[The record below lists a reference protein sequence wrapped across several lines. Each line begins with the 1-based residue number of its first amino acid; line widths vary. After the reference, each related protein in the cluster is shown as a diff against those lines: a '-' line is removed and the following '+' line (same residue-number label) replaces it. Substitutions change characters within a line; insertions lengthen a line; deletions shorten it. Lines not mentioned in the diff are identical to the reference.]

1 MIAKTTR
8 ASKSK
13 RAKRSSS
20 LKGRV
25 PVQHRA
31 HITVENI
38 LQAAEELFI
47 QHEYR
52 HVTTTRIAKRVGVSV
67 GSLYQYF
74 PDKKAIAYA
83 LVEAT
88 SSHAARALR
97 EEIYTDVNL
106 PHSEAAHRAI
116 RLVLRIY
123 QKHEFVLLRLAN
135 EEPELR
141 DWVLDLSLE
150 RLISSA
156 AKLFIEQR
164 GGAKTI
170 ANIDVVLFI
179 IHNMIFESIRQF
191 VLRKPATFTEDE
203 LIEEISSCLLAY
215 YRTKSLDLQ

>member
-1 MIAKTTR
+1 MATKTTSSAGR
-8 ASKSK
+8 
-13 RAKRSSS
+13 RRPKRSAD

-31 HITVENI
+31 HVTVENI

-47 QHEYR
+47 QHEYH

-83 LVEAT
+83 LVEST

-106 PHSEAAHRAI
+106 PHIEAAHRAI

-135 EEPELR
+135 EEPDLR
-141 DWVLDLSLE
+141 HWVQDLSLE

-156 AKLFIEQR
+156 ARLFIEQR
-164 GGAKTI
+164 GGTKTI

-179 IHNMIFESIRQF
+179 INNMIFESVRQF
-191 VLRKPATFTEDE
+191 VLRKPTTFTETE
-203 LIEEISSCLLAY
+203 LIEEISGCLLAY
-215 YRTKSLDLQ
+215 YRSKNLDF

>member
-1 MIAKTTR
+1 MTEKKPRST
-8 ASKSK
+8 KSK
-13 RAKRSSS
+13 RPKRSRG

-25 PVQHRA
+25 PVQNRA
-31 HITVENI
+31 QVTVENI

-106 PHSEAAHRAI
+106 PHLEAAHRAI

-123 QKHEFVLLRLAN
+123 QKHELVLLRLAS

-141 DWVLDLSLE
+141 DWVVDLSLE

-156 AKLFIEQR
+156 ARLFIEQR
-164 GGAKTI
+164 GGTKTI

-179 IHNMIFESIRQF
+179 INNMIFESVRQF
-191 VLRKPATFTEDE
+191 VLRKPTTFTENE
-203 LIEEISSCLLAY
+203 LIEEISTCLLAY
-215 YRTKSLDLQ
+215 YRTKQLDV